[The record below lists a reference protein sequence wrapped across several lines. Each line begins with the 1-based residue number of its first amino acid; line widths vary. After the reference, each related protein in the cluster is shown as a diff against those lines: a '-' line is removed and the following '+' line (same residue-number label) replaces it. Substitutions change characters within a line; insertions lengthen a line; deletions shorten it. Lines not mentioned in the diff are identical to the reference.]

1 MTTESCFK
9 NTNWRNGN
17 KFCPNLLFH
26 SLAYFFKK
34 IIYTRAPVDLSYRML
49 SINSISGPAYESWV
63 LMVSIETGRISNR
76 LRKLP
81 LNRIF
86 HVKALITFLDLSF
99 FWRVCYQLNYVLL
112 RGHVEVLIS
121 GISVHKTLFGNRVFA
136 DTEVIKLRWGFTG
149 WGWAEFQ

>member
-26 SLAYFFKK
+26 SLAFFFL
-34 IIYTRAPVDLSYRML
+34 IIYTRAPVDLSFKML
-49 SINSISGPAYESWV
+49 SINSIGGPAYESWV

-86 HVKALITFLDLSF
+86 HVKASITFLDLSF
-99 FWRVCYQLNYVLL
+99 FWRVCYQLNYVLP

-121 GISVHKTLFGNRVFA
+121 GIPKTLFGNRVFA
-136 DTEVIKLRWGFTG
+136 NTEVIKLRRGYTG